1 MTAFLH
7 IVRKPYEEPYHL
19 NLLVSASDGSQRGEL
34 EIYAN
39 AEDLGTFASNL
50 RQMPGGKREA
60 IWELGSEMPED
71 RFAFYFRIRAHQ
83 ISSSGECAIEFRFN
97 NNESPPARQISEF
110 SVRAMPSD
118 LDRLAELLEG
128 FGRLKHRV
136 LERNVT
142 SGELRG

>member
-1 MTAFLH
+1 MNAFLH
-7 IVRKPYEEPYHL
+7 ILRKPYEEPYHL
-19 NLLVSASDGSQRGEL
+19 NLLVSASDGSRRGEL

-39 AEDLGTFASNL
+39 AEDLGTFAGKL
-50 RQMPGGKREA
+50 REVPGGKREA

-71 RFAFYFRIRAHQ
+71 RFAFYFRVRAHQ
-83 ISSSGECAIEFRFN
+83 ISSGGECALEFRFN
-97 NNESPPARQISEF
+97 NNEPPPTRQISEF

-118 LDRLAELLEG
+118 LDRLSDLLEE

-136 LERNVT
+136 LEWNVT